1 MRVYERYFR
10 FVIFWRIAQLL
21 ILAHL
26 WLISTAGF
34 EAIVFIL
41 LLLIVMSIR
50 IRFSIPKWSFL
61 IEIVLC
67 IVFIPYFP
75 FALYGLAIAIFEAA
89 IVGKWWLIFPMTIF
103 MITYPAFDITLI
115 WYSLLTVLV
124 GSFTYQS
131 MKERKQLEK
140 TLDKERKEKH
150 ELEQIKMELL
160 EAYFEVEKAAE
171 LKERNRISRE
181 LHDHLGHDLTGA
193 LLAIQAYEQ
202 VENENQAH
210 SLLEQVKIRLS
221 RSTTRLRNT
230 VHNLTP
236 VTYIGVD
243 RLQRI
248 VADSEPLLIE
258 FQYNGNVDNVSSQ
271 YWLMLEACLKEA
283 ITNVSKYSNAT
294 KTKVELDITETLV
307 RLKIHDNGT
316 ITQKSVNGSG
326 LRSLQLRARMLKGSF
341 TIDRQ
346 NGYLLVCVLPIQRRG
361 K

>member
-26 WLISTAGF
+26 WLLSTTDF
-34 EAIVFIL
+34 EGIVFIL

-50 IRFSIPKWSFL
+50 IRFSITKWSFL
-61 IEIVLC
+61 IELILC
-67 IVFIPYFP
+67 IAFIPYFP

-89 IVGKWWLIFPMTIF
+89 IVGKWWLFFPITIL
-103 MITYPAFDITLI
+103 MIVSHPLDLTLI
-115 WYSLLTVLV
+115 WYSFLTVIV
-124 GSFTYQS
+124 GNFTYHS

-140 TLDKERKEKH
+140 TLDMERKEKY
-150 ELEQIKMELL
+150 ELERIKMELL
-160 EAYFEVEKAAE
+160 DAYFEVEKAAE

-202 VENENQAH
+202 VDNEKQAH
-210 SLLEQVKIRLS
+210 GLLEQVKIRLS

-236 VTYIGVD
+236 VTYIGVE

-248 VADSEPLLIE
+248 VADAEPLFVE
-258 FQYNGNVDNVSSQ
+258 FKYNGNVDNVSSQ
-271 YWLMLEACLKEA
+271 SWMMLEACLKEA

-294 KTKVELDITETLV
+294 KTKVELDVTETLV

-316 ITQKSVNGSG
+316 VTKKSVNGSG
-326 LRSLQLRARMLKGSF
+326 IRSLQLRARTLKGSL

-346 NGYLLVCVLPIQRRG
+346 NGYLLVCVLPLQRRRE
-361 K
+361 